1 MRDLLS
7 VLQKY
12 VALAPNPV
20 HVELGYR
27 ITYLRGDCPICSGR
41 HSFVVL
47 LEEVPRRFICKRCRV
62 EGTEAATFLRSMIQ
76 GRGYAAS
83 RPVGSQNG

>member
-12 VALAPNPV
+12 VALVPNPV

-27 ITYLRGDCPICSGR
+27 ITYLRGDCPLCGGR
-41 HSFVVL
+41 GAFVVL
-47 LEEVPRRFICKRCRV
+47 LDEVPRRFICRSCLV
-62 EGTEAATFLRSMIQ
+62 GGTEAGAFLRALLAR
-76 GRGYAAS
+76 RGCVHS
-83 RPVGSQNG
+83 RIGECVR